1 MYRITALLTIILF
14 MGLSLTQAQNKNL
27 VGKSLVVDEPTNVQN
42 SVLSPTYAPADGDY
56 ILVDTMGNAFG
67 TGSSHLRPIYFEPF
81 SGSLAMVY
89 RGHVAYATGSGEL
102 WYSISTDFGVSWSRV
117 AAINGA
123 ASQRMARYP
132 TMTINYFDNIVTG
145 AFAWPELNPNAFGWL
160 GYGADQ
166 PLGSAQ
172 TYSDIIPGDNKFS
185 SEALIF
191 SSDNSDWV
199 YWVARNQSA
208 PRDLTF
214 FRTQDYLNVESFV
227 PPQWADTVFSSN
239 GQYIQGGVCYNGVLY
254 FAAIGAFNENI
265 WPAGSDIRGWPIG
278 YSKSTDNG
286 DTWSNF
292 SVPDWRTISG
302 LERFDQTFDF
312 DSTDGNT
319 VQYDG
324 AIQVDKMGYVH
335 LITALTDTNDWSHAV
350 VDLYETENGWA
361 GDIIFSGLDIK
372 TYGLGPGLGQMGPS
386 PLIATDSSHSVMA
399 VQWINKNPQTPWADV
414 YLSHKRFFGASTPG
428 QWSEP
433 INLTNSPNINNTA
446 AHLAPYLLDEGN
458 GHFVAFSSYVYALGA
473 TGPFSDTTAATGI
486 YAARVPFDEIVVSV
500 DDGINQINSFELSQ
514 NYPNPFN
521 PTTRI
526 SYSLSERSNVTLK
539 VYDVLGNEVATLVNT
554 TKSAGNHVVTFG
566 GENLASGL
574 YIYTLKAGNFI
585 SSKKMVLIK

>member
-1 MYRITALLTIILF
+1 
-14 MGLSLTQAQNKNL
+14 
-27 VGKSLVVDEPTNVQN
+27 
-42 SVLSPTYAPADGDY
+42 
-56 ILVDTMGNAFG
+56 
-67 TGSSHLRPIYFEPF
+67 
-81 SGSLAMVY
+81 
-89 RGHVAYATGSGEL
+89 
-102 WYSISTDFGVSWSRV
+102 
-117 AAINGA
+117 
-123 ASQRMARYP
+123 
-132 TMTINYFDNIVTG
+132 
-145 AFAWPELNPNAFGWL
+145 
-160 GYGADQ
+160 
-166 PLGSAQ
+166 
-172 TYSDIIPGDNKFS
+172 
-185 SEALIF
+185 
-191 SSDNSDWV
+191 
-199 YWVARNQSA
+199 
-208 PRDLTF
+208 
-214 FRTQDYLNVESFV
+214 
-227 PPQWADTVFSSN
+227 
-239 GQYIQGGVCYNGVLY
+239 
-254 FAAIGAFNENI
+254 
-265 WPAGSDIRGWPIG
+265 
-278 YSKSTDNG
+278 
-286 DTWSNF
+286 
-292 SVPDWRTISG
+292 
-302 LERFDQTFDF
+302 
-312 DSTDGNT
+312 
-319 VQYDG
+319 
-324 AIQVDKMGYVH
+324 
-335 LITALTDTNDWSHAV
+335 
-350 VDLYETENGWA
+350 
-361 GDIIFSGLDIK
+361 
-372 TYGLGPGLGQMGPS
+372 
-386 PLIATDSSHSVMA
+386 DSSHSVMA